1 MIKLDKIKLVTHI
14 DYIQIDNENAF
25 EKIIRNNNIVQ
36 LKYHQQIPSLYIE
49 LDFLDNELV
58 IEFSGKILGKDY
70 HKLISK
76 DTIKQCF
83 ENINSIGICTLNV
96 ECILN
101 DSVVVKCDVTHD
113 VVCED
118 IPQLTAFVSGNI
130 CSYRNYVCRQ
140 MRNGNFVVEKN
151 VTTKQYKKRLTIY
164 DKDKEMKKNENRRFA
179 REYDVDESVFK
190 SKCRF
195 EMNLNSVAQIKSALG
210 IESNDLQSVLGA
222 QRNPIAEFLGEVIAD
237 GAASVGGELSP
248 KDAYLIPLV
257 LKDCNYDLAQV
268 EAKMRSIY
276 SKGTNISKI
285 MKPYREAL
293 FSIQHP
299 TISKEKIIQM
309 LT

>member
-1 MIKLDKIKLVTHI
+1 M
-14 DYIQIDNENAF
+14 
-25 EKIIRNNNIVQ
+25 
-36 LKYHQQIPSLYIE
+36 
-49 LDFLDNELV
+49 
-58 IEFSGKILGKDY
+58 
-70 HKLISK
+70 
-76 DTIKQCF
+76 
-83 ENINSIGICTLNV
+83 
-96 ECILN
+96 
-101 DSVVVKCDVTHD
+101 
-113 VVCED
+113 CED

-164 DKDKEMKKNENRRFA
+164 NKEKEMKKNENRRFV

-222 QRNPIAEFLGEVIAD
+222 ERNPIAEFLGEVIAD

-248 KDAYLIPLV
+248 KDAYMIPLV